1 MSTTYTL
8 VAPDGQQYGPYPLET
23 VQSYIH
29 EGRIARESQMLRSDL
44 GATVYKAGDFTEL
57 SWPGAVAT
65 SPAAQYAATPASVE
79 VPTGRSV
86 LDSADPSSVAEM
98 RKHASW
104 LWWFAIIWTGF
115 AVLGAFSGEE
125 GAKTE
130 LVVTLILAA
139 FLGLL
144 GYFAGRAHR
153 WAFVLGLLMIALFA
167 VEAVMDQRWV
177 ALAIRCWAGFEIF
190 KGLMIAHTIQKDRG

>member
-1 MSTTYTL
+1 MSATYTL
-8 VAPDGQQYGPYPLET
+8 LATDGQKYGPYPLET
-23 VQSYIH
+23 VQAYIQ
-29 EGRIARESQMLRSDL
+29 EGRVARDSQMLRSDL
-44 GATVYKAGDFTEL
+44 GATVYRAGDFTEL
-57 SWPGAVAT
+57 TWPAEAAA
-65 SPAAQYAATPASVE
+65 PAAPYSATPAAAIE
-79 VPTGRSV
+79 VGTRRSA

-115 AVLGAFSGEE
+115 AILGAFSGEE

-130 LVVTLILAA
+130 LVVTIVLAA

-167 VEAVMDQRWV
+167 VEAVMEQRWI

-190 KGLMIAHTIQKDRG
+190 KGLMIAHSIQKDRG